1 MSDYRHPADRPEVV
15 PFMPAE
21 EVMAR
26 MGCDPEAIDAQVAA
40 EGLARSLVVALS
52 NDDLEA
58 IDVVLD
64 GYIDECQDPADAL
77 IRALLAAARLASDV
91 TSIAA
96 HALRIRPGKLLFGEA
111 EHRRA
116 GHEVMR
122 AAVDALIDDT
132 PAEAL
137 DPEVDATRASLRR
150 DAYLHAVTEGVA
162 IDAAERF
169 DLELRAL
176 LDAADEVA
184 PDDGSGH

>member
-1 MSDYRHPADRPEVV
+1 MATYLDRILERHRE
-15 PFMPAE
+15 
-21 EVMAR
+21 
-26 MGCDPEAIDAQVAA
+26 VAA
-40 EGLARSLVVALS
+40 LDRRS
-52 NDDLEA
+52 
-58 IDVVLD
+58 
-64 GYIDECQDPADAL
+64 
-77 IRALLAAARLASDV
+77 
-91 TSIAA
+91 
-96 HALRIRPGKLLFGEA
+96 
-111 EHRRA
+111 
-116 GHEVMR
+116 
-122 AAVDALIDDT
+122 VDALIDDT